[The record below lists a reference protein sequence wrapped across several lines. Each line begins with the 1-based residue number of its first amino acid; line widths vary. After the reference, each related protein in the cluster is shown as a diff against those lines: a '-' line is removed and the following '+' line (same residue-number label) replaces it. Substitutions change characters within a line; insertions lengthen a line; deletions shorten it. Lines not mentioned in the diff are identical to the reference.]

1 MNRKAISSG
10 VFLLVL
16 LLSSSLFPTQSLR
29 AQDAPDAGD
38 DAYNVREDSSLTV
51 AAPGLF
57 FNDTLPADSLLL
69 ILIDPPSN
77 GEVVVGQDGSFSYV
91 PDLGFDGTDSFTYI
105 LKTLPKQEL
114 EVDSTMS
121 NLNFDMEVSLPI
133 GTDDDNIT
141 VNIGG
146 MTSMFLQ
153 PDSEPFEQA
162 QLYEMDLVVTDSIDL
177 AFRFGGLITLG
188 RLFVDATPGAFNLN
202 MSERGAPSDVTDGLF
217 TQTANKISVLG
228 TVNLEGTGL
237 IAGEIPD
244 EPQDFDTET
253 ETDITVQTAVNDTLL
268 TAEIPVALEEEF
280 ELSGTEVVLKVDGT
294 LFASG
299 KLLPSLESDIATV
312 SITVEPLIRA
322 DVDRELP
329 FQYALSQN
337 YPNPFNPVT
346 TIEYSIPTAEQVTL
360 RVFNMLGREVAT
372 LVEGI
377 QAPGIHEVQF
387 NAGNLPS
394 GMYVYRLEASGF
406 NETKKLILL
415 K

>member
-16 LLSSSLFPTQSLR
+16 LLSFSLSPNHLLW
-29 AQDAPDAGD
+29 AQDAPSAGD
-38 DAYNVREDSSLTV
+38 DAYNVRGDSSLSVT
-51 AAPGLF
+51 APGLYL
-57 FNDTLPADSLLL
+57 NDNLQSDSLFL
-69 ILIDPPSN
+69 ILVDPPTN
-77 GEVVVGQDGSFSYV
+77 GEVTLEQDGSFSYT
-91 PDLGFDGTDSFTYI
+91 PDLGFDGTDSFSYM

-114 EVDSTMS
+114 TIDSTQS
-121 NLNFDMEVSLPI
+121 SLNFDMEVSLPI
-133 GTDDDNIT
+133 GTDDDNLT
-141 VNIGG
+141 VSMGG

-153 PDSEPFEQA
+153 PDNAPFDQA
-162 QLYEMDLVVTDSIDL
+162 QLYELDLVVVDSIEL

-188 RLFVDATPGAFNLN
+188 RLFVDAEPGAFNLN
-202 MSERGAPSDVTDGLF
+202 MSERGPTSDVTDGLF

-237 IAGEIPD
+237 IAGEISD
-244 EPQDFDTET
+244 DPQEFDTET

-268 TAEIPVALEEEF
+268 TAEVPVSLEEEF
-280 ELSGTEVVLKVDGT
+280 ELSGNDVTLKVEGM
-294 LFASG
+294 LYAAG
-299 KLLPSLESDIATV
+299 KLKPSLESNIATV

-337 YPNPFNPVT
+337 FPNPFNPVT
-346 TIEYSIPTAEQVTL
+346 TIEYSIPTAEPVTL

-372 LVEGI
+372 LVDGI

-387 NAGNLPS
+387 NAGTLPS

-406 NETKKLILL
+406 NETKKLVLL

>member
-16 LLSSSLFPTQSLR
+16 LLSSSLSSNQLLW
-29 AQDAPDAGD
+29 AQDAPSAGD
-38 DAYNVREDSSLTV
+38 DAYNVREDSSLSVT
-51 AAPGLF
+51 APGLY
-57 FNDTLPADSLLL
+57 FNDNLPTDSLFL
-69 ILIDPPSN
+69 ILVDPPAN
-77 GEVVVGQDGSFSYV
+77 GEVTIAQDGSFSYV
-91 PDLGFDGTDSFTYI
+91 PDLGFDGTDSFSYM

-114 EVDSTMS
+114 AVDSTRS
-121 NLNFDMEVSLPI
+121 SLNFDMEVSLPI

-141 VNIGG
+141 VSIGG

-153 PDSEPFEQA
+153 PDNEPFEQA

-202 MSERGAPSDVTDGLF
+202 LSERGAPSGVTDGLF
-217 TQTANKISVLG
+217 TQEANKISVIG

-244 EPQDFDTET
+244 DPQDFDTET
-253 ETDITVQTAVNDTLL
+253 ETDITIQTAVADTLL
-268 TAEIPVALEEEF
+268 TAELPVSLEEEF
-280 ELSGTEVVLKVDGT
+280 DLSGTEVLLKVDGT

-299 KLLPSLESDIATV
+299 KLKPSLESNVATV

-337 YPNPFNPVT
+337 FPNPFNPVT

-406 NETKKLILL
+406 NETKKLVLL